1 MAAIAAAVAV
11 STNASA
17 QIPDYGVWPSGVT
30 FTDING
36 VTHDVDAILDAGKT
50 VIIDAFADWCGPCWS
65 YHQQHNLENLY
76 QSYGPTGTDELMV
89 FGIEADPNEPEST
102 ISDANSGQGDWT
114 VGTNYPLANDDN
126 LAGIINLG
134 YYPTIIM
141 VCPDRSVTEVG
152 QQSTAAL
159 YAEVGTCGAA
169 PTTANDPRIIGQ
181 NSDDVF
187 CAGGAANVSAV
198 IQNFGANAL
207 TSATIE
213 VFDGTT
219 SVSTTN
225 WTGTL
230 DQFEV
235 EEVSLGTVS
244 PTAATTYTIKITSS
258 NDDVSNDEVTALISP
273 APVLSVDDQS
283 NTFEVFMQTDRYQE
297 EIGFIIGEGAPSLD
311 LVPQYN
317 SVYNGAPSLHFSPL
331 GTYPQ
336 QANNGEVISEWVTAP
351 NAGCH
356 YALFVDYPY
365 QDGVNYNYPSA
376 VVELRGAGGSTVNIG
391 ADYGLGL
398 IKVFDIQKINA
409 AGIDANDAVADLSV
423 YPNPTNAEANV
434 VFTANNTAATITVT
448 NLAGQT
454 VYTNDLGVVNGEQNV
469 AIDASNFQSGMYIVN
484 IVTEN
489 GVATARISV
498 TK

>member
-102 ISDANSGQGDWT
+102 ISDASSGQGDWT

-152 QQSTAAL
+152 QQTTANL
-159 YAEVGTCGAA
+159 YSAVGTCGAA

-181 NSDDVF
+181 NSDAVF
-187 CAGGAANVSAV
+187 CTGDVANMNVV
-198 IQNFGANAL
+198 IQNFGANTL

-213 VFDGTT
+213 VLDGTT

-244 PTAATTYTIKITSS
+244 PTAATTYTIKITSA
-258 NDDVSNDEVTALISP
+258 NDDISNDEITASIAP
-273 APVLSVDDQS
+273 AQPLSVDDNS
-283 NTFEVFMQTDRYQE
+283 NAFEVHMVVDAYASE
-297 EIGFIIGEGAPSLD
+297 VGFIVGEGTPANA

-317 SVYNGAPSLHFSPL
+317 GVYNGTIPSLHFTGI
-331 GTYPQ
+331 GTYQ
-336 QANNGEVISEWVTAP
+336 DGAAGQEISEWVTAP
-351 NAGCH
+351 NSGCH
-356 YALFVDYPY
+356 YALFVDYYGDGITY
-365 QDGVNYNYPSA
+365 QFNGA
-376 VVELRGAGGSTVNIG
+376 VAELNGAGGSTISVDPN
-391 ADYGLGL
+391 YGQGVIVL
-398 IKVFDIQKINA
+398 FDVQKINA
-409 AGIDANDAVADLSV
+409 AGIDENDAVADLSV

-454 VYTNDLGVVNGEQNV
+454 VYTNDLGVVNGEQNI